1 MFHLKAIEI
10 ISKSLRSAVNNEQ
23 EGRDGMALGQYIAGM
38 GFSNVGLG
46 IVHSMAHALGA
57 VYDTPH
63 GVANAILLP
72 TVMAYNAD
80 ATGTKYKDIAI
91 AMGVEGVEDMTQEE
105 YRKAAVDA
113 VKKLS
118 ADVGIP
124 ADLKEIVK
132 YFRERGMMPSREN
145 KDDSILSLRK
155 ILQISNLVNL
165 NEIIPGGA
173 FRMSGNLSVNR
184 NVLGAW
190 IRLCQILENNQNVS
204 TKFEV
209 EHINELIG
217 KIKNVMCQK
226 NVDFQNHLKTVL
238 GEYGIDFSVVK
249 NFRGAPVQGYIFRR
263 SDGVYQMVLTI
274 RGAFADIFWFS
285 LFHEL
290 GHIVNG
296 DIGKSIK
303 FIDDGSDVDK
313 ETAADLFARDRLLS
327 PESYASFIQKGDFTF
342 EAICSYARTQNVM
355 PYIVIGRLQKEKYLD
370 YHQYSNYKL
379 RYKWGDCS

>member
-1 MFHLKAIEI
+1 
-10 ISKSLRSAVNNEQ
+10 
-23 EGRDGMALGQYIAGM
+23 
-38 GFSNVGLG
+38 
-46 IVHSMAHALGA
+46 
-57 VYDTPH
+57 
-63 GVANAILLP
+63 
-72 TVMAYNAD
+72 
-80 ATGTKYKDIAI
+80 
-91 AMGVEGVEDMTQEE
+91 
-105 YRKAAVDA
+105 
-113 VKKLS
+113 
-118 ADVGIP
+118 
-124 ADLKEIVK
+124 
-132 YFRERGMMPSREN
+132 
-145 KDDSILSLRK
+145 
-155 ILQISNLVNL
+155 
-165 NEIIPGGA
+165 
-173 FRMSGNLSVNR
+173 MSGNLSVNR

-274 RGAFADIFWFS
+274 RGAFADNFWFS

-303 FIDDGSDVDK
+303 FIELNITFKRLSLSSQSLKLQRFIVWPMI
-313 ETAADLFARDRLLS
+313 FAR
-327 PESYASFIQKGDFTF
+327 
-342 EAICSYARTQNVM
+342 N
-355 PYIVIGRLQKEKYLD
+355 
-370 YHQYSNYKL
+370 L
-379 RYKWGDCS
+379 RYNRRNI

>member
-1 MFHLKAIEI
+1 
-10 ISKSLRSAVNNEQ
+10 
-23 EGRDGMALGQYIAGM
+23 
-38 GFSNVGLG
+38 
-46 IVHSMAHALGA
+46 
-57 VYDTPH
+57 
-63 GVANAILLP
+63 
-72 TVMAYNAD
+72 
-80 ATGTKYKDIAI
+80 
-91 AMGVEGVEDMTQEE
+91 
-105 YRKAAVDA
+105 
-113 VKKLS
+113 
-118 ADVGIP
+118 
-124 ADLKEIVK
+124 
-132 YFRERGMMPSREN
+132 
-145 KDDSILSLRK
+145 
-155 ILQISNLVNL
+155 
-165 NEIIPGGA
+165 
-173 FRMSGNLSVNR
+173 
-184 NVLGAW
+184 
-190 IRLCQILENNQNVS
+190 
-204 TKFEV
+204 
-209 EHINELIG
+209 
-217 KIKNVMCQK
+217 
-226 NVDFQNHLKTVL
+226 
-238 GEYGIDFSVVK
+238 VK

>member
-1 MFHLKAIEI
+1 M
-10 ISKSLRSAVNNEQ
+10 
-23 EGRDGMALGQYIAGM
+23 
-38 GFSNVGLG
+38 
-46 IVHSMAHALGA
+46 
-57 VYDTPH
+57 
-63 GVANAILLP
+63 
-72 TVMAYNAD
+72 
-80 ATGTKYKDIAI
+80 
-91 AMGVEGVEDMTQEE
+91 
-105 YRKAAVDA
+105 
-113 VKKLS
+113 
-118 ADVGIP
+118 
-124 ADLKEIVK
+124 
-132 YFRERGMMPSREN
+132 
-145 KDDSILSLRK
+145 
-155 ILQISNLVNL
+155 
-165 NEIIPGGA
+165 
-173 FRMSGNLSVNR
+173 
-184 NVLGAW
+184 
-190 IRLCQILENNQNVS
+190 ENNQNVS